1 MSVVPPGDALHTL
14 WPRVW
19 ALTGV
24 DGVGGSSQPSDGTDL
39 TLTRILTLTV
49 TQGSSQPS
57 DGTDV
62 WFIASQ
68 CGADPHPRPHPHP
81 HPHPGTDVWFIAS
94 QCGAEQLNA
103 PAPAGLADEALEEWL
118 KWFARG

>member
-39 TLTRILTLTV
+39 TLTLTLTLTV
-49 TQGSSQPS
+49 TQVPQSSSDIPS
-57 DGTDV
+57 THGPV
-62 WFIASQ
+62 PAS
-68 CGADPHPRPHPHP
+68 G
-81 HPHPGTDVWFIAS
+81 
-94 QCGAEQLNA
+94 
-103 PAPAGLADEALEEWL
+103 
-118 KWFARG
+118 

>member
-1 MSVVPPGDALHTL
+1 MRVLPTGDALHTL

-24 DGVGGSSQPSDGTDL
+24 DGVGGSSQPSD
-39 TLTRILTLTV
+39 
-49 TQGSSQPS
+49 
-57 DGTDV
+57 
-62 WFIASQ
+62 
-68 CGADPHPRPHPHP
+68 
-81 HPHPGTDVWFIAS
+81 GTDVWFIAS